1 MNPDCVSTKSPLTNV
16 KSLGF
21 YIKLKTQG
29 IKATIATALTELG
42 YSKRNYSMQ
51 TLIRCDE
58 TIITQAMS
66 SSVEP

>member
-29 IKATIATALTELG
+29 IKATIATASNELG
-42 YSKRNYSMQ
+42 YSK
-51 TLIRCDE
+51 E
-58 TIITQAMS
+58 
-66 SSVEP
+66 